1 MSEKTITL
9 SQNYYDQLQRDSEFL
24 ECLYSAGVD
33 NWDGYEE
40 AQKMMYEDMHA
51 RWTPDKG
58 KSFRQGMVQQSAK
71 ERNQGGQARPRA
83 ATGQA
88 VARGNAMGDAPLPQ
102 QAQAAAHF
110 GAQNDM
116 IAQTNAVIGNE
127 MANRRKL
134 AENERDRQHEY
145 EMESMRQQGASQRA
159 EPQGGFGGGF
169 QQQDA
174 ARQARNRSL
183 LGMAGL
189 GGHTISSGS
198 NGVSVTPHPF
208 QGPLARSLLG

>member
-1 MSEKTITL
+1 
-9 SQNYYDQLQRDSEFL
+9 
-24 ECLYSAGVD
+24 
-33 NWDGYEE
+33 
-40 AQKMMYEDMHA
+40 
-51 RWTPDKG
+51 
-58 KSFRQGMVQQSAK
+58 
-71 ERNQGGQARPRA
+71 
-83 ATGQA
+83 
-88 VARGNAMGDAPLPQ
+88 MGDAPLPQ

-116 IAQTNAVIGNE
+116 IAATNAAIGNE

-134 AENERDRQHEY
+134 AENERERQHQYQLEA
-145 EMESMRQQGASQRA
+145 MRQQGASQRAQA

-189 GGHTISSGS
+189 GGYRVQ
-198 NGVSVTPHPF
+198 NGKRTPHPY

>member
-1 MSEKTITL
+1 MAYNNFNYGL
-9 SQNYYDQLQRDSEFL
+9 AFRSQGVTPDM
-24 ECLYSAGVD
+24 YSDDA
-33 NWDGYEE
+33 EE

-58 KSFRQGMVQQSAK
+58 KSFRQGMVQQAAK
-71 ERNQGGQARPRA
+71 ERNQGGGQRQAQPR

-88 VARGNAMGDAPLPQ
+88 VARANAMGDAPLPQ

-116 IAQTNAVIGNE
+116 IAATNAAIGNE

-134 AENERDRQHEY
+134 AENERERQHQYQLEA
-145 EMESMRQQGASQRA
+145 MRQQGASQRA
-159 EPQGGFGGGF
+159 QAQDRDDDPQSGGF
-169 QQQDA
+169 QQKNA

-189 GGHTISSGS
+189 GGYRIQ
-198 NGVSVTPHPF
+198 NGIHTPHPF

>member
-1 MSEKTITL
+1 MAYANFNYPL
-9 SQNYYDQLQRDSEFL
+9 AFRSQGVTPDM
-24 ECLYSAGVD
+24 YSD
-33 NWDGYEE
+33 DPEE

-58 KSFRQGMVQQSAK
+58 KSFRQGMTQQAAK
-71 ERNQGGQARPRA
+71 ERSQGHQQARPRA
-83 ATGQA
+83 ATGHA
-88 VARGNAMGDAPLPQ
+88 AAP
-102 QAQAAAHF
+102 QAAPAQWQHPQAASHF
-110 GAQNDM
+110 GAQNAM
-116 IAQTNAVIGNE
+116 IAQTNAAIGNE

-159 EPQGGFGGGF
+159 QAEPQGGFGGGF

-189 GGHTISSGS
+189 GGHTIRGDE